1 MKRFILTPLTFLFLL
16 LFCLSTSNVQANPSA
31 GDDLCCCPKK
41 PHESWCEE
49 YAVEWYKG
57 ANPND
62 VRPIEEDL
70 TAYIPDKKDKKRDAF
85 PTSIVV
91 EEIRFFSSQPPQT
104 IYYNKNH
111 YYGYIP
117 WLKYGNWAQ
126 FTTLYIRGRLF
137 YKVQEQTIEL
147 ENEISPFM

>member
-1 MKRFILTPLTFLFLL
+1 MKRFILTPLTVLFLL
-16 LFCLSTSNVQANPSA
+16 LFCLSTSNVQANQSV

-117 WLKYGNWAQ
+117 LVKIWQLGPIYYA
-126 FTTLYIRGRLF
+126 LYKGAVILQGPGAS
-137 YKVQEQTIEL
+137 
-147 ENEISPFM
+147 N

>member
-1 MKRFILTPLTFLFLL
+1 MKRFVLTPLTFLFLL
-16 LFCLSTSNVQANPSA
+16 LFCLSTSNVQANQSV

-57 ANPND
+57 ADPND

-70 TAYIPDKKDKKRDAF
+70 TAYIPDKKDKKRCPCDEEKGAF
-85 PTSIVV
+85 PASIVV
-91 EEIRFFSSQPPQT
+91 QEIRRFTSQPPQT
-104 IYYNKNH
+104 IYYNKNQ

-117 WLKYGNWAQ
+117 LVRTWKQGAVYYAVYRGAVILKGPGA
-126 FTTLYIRGRLF
+126 
-137 YKVQEQTIEL
+137 YK
-147 ENEISPFM
+147 

>member
-1 MKRFILTPLTFLFLL
+1 MMFGRLK
-16 LFCLSTSNVQANPSA
+16 
-31 GDDLCCCPKK
+31 
-41 PHESWCEE
+41 
-49 YAVEWYKG
+49 
-57 ANPND
+57 
-62 VRPIEEDL
+62 EDL

-117 WLKYGNWAQ
+117 LVKIWQLGPIYYA
-126 FTTLYIRGRLF
+126 LYKGTVILQGPGA
-137 YKVQEQTIEL
+137 
-147 ENEISPFM
+147 NH

>member
-16 LFCLSTSNVQANPSA
+16 LFCLSSSNVQANQSA

-85 PTSIVV
+85 PSSIVV

-104 IYYNKNH
+104 IYYNKNR

-117 WLKYGNWAQ
+117 LVKIWQLGPIYYA
-126 FTTLYIRGRLF
+126 LY
-137 YKVQEQTIEL
+137 
-147 ENEISPFM
+147 